1 MKIKIKIKKVL
12 KVLGYIAGISV
23 LALLVSD
30 PAMAQ
35 GLDKITAPIKA
46 QLPGVSDVLS
56 AVAYVSGIGFGIKGA
71 LKLKEHN
78 ESKGQVPLSAPITL
92 FIVAGMLLAL
102 PTMLSISTEAVFG
115 GGNTKTTLNGQA
127 TRTIK

>member
-1 MKIKIKIKKVL
+1 MKMKKVL

-35 GLDKITAPIKA
+35 AGLDKITAPIKT

-71 LKLKEHN
+71 LRLKEHN

-115 GGNTKTTLNGQA
+115 TGNTKTTLNGQS
-127 TRTIK
+127 TRTIN

>member
-1 MKIKIKIKKVL
+1 MKIKMKTVL
-12 KVLGYIAGISV
+12 KSLGYVAGISV
-23 LALLVSD
+23 LALLALD

-35 GLDKITAPIKA
+35 GLDRITAPIKN
-46 QLPGVSDVLS
+46 QMPGVSDVLS

-78 ESKGQVPLSAPITL
+78 ESKGQTPLSAPITL
-92 FIVAGMLLAL
+92 FIVAGILLAL
-102 PTMLSISTEAVFG
+102 PTMLSVATESVFG
-115 GGNTKTTLNGQA
+115 VGNTKTTLQGTS